1 MPLSAFP
8 YSFETVT
15 LSFVKH
21 FRNDAVQGLT
31 REKRRD
37 KMKIIIVIGYKIMI
51 IDNDMFLLN
60 SLNSSHF
67 ILRQYRVV
75 EMYSIENDDMY
86 RTRYAYNIF
95 NNLLPIRYKIVS
107 YKTQNRKKNLICW
120 ILKTYFYCI
129 RHAWWL
135 Y

>member
-1 MPLSAFP
+1 
-8 YSFETVT
+8 
-15 LSFVKH
+15 
-21 FRNDAVQGLT
+21 
-31 REKRRD
+31 
-37 KMKIIIVIGYKIMI
+37 MKIIIVIGYKIMI
-51 IDNDMFLLN
+51 IENDMFLLN

-107 YKTQNRKKNLICW
+107 YKTQNHKKN
-120 ILKTYFYCI
+120 YFVEF
-129 RHAWWL
+129 
-135 Y
+135 